1 MTAAARKLES
11 AGLDLSIKA
20 STLAE
25 ALKRAAGIVDQKAN
39 VPILRHVRLVAEAS
53 SQSLSVWAC
62 DTNRSLRIIV
72 GANVQADGDI
82 CLPAAALRGLVNG
95 WWSGSAV
102 TVRAEANG
110 RVAVASGRSRYK
122 LASLD
127 ASDFPYLDGWV
138 EGAMVFTLP
147 GADLARALGRASWAA
162 SDDEGCYYLAGAY
175 LHTDGNRLVL
185 VATDGKAMSVQALA
199 RPEGMLDLPGVI
211 IPSNAFSILTKLADS
226 GDVTFALALGKLSA
240 SAGDVRFVTKLV
252 EGTFPDYRRVLPA
265 PSPERSAM
273 VDRAGLLAALK
284 RLEAVSDDGRVT
296 LTAADGGLTVANWR
310 SPDSEGIEEVEAE
323 AVGDLT
329 CTINRRWLVPALG
342 AFEGDHVLIEQGSKN
357 DPVRITGAAEA
368 DAGLTVVVMPA
379 VG

>member
-1 MTAAARKLES
+1 MTAAARKPNPEP
-11 AGLDLSIKA
+11 AGINLSIKA
-20 STLAE
+20 GVLAD

-39 VPILRHVRLVAEAS
+39 VPILRHVRLTAS
-53 SQSLSVWAC
+53 NGYLTVRAC
-62 DTNRSLRIIV
+62 DTNRELAVTVEASV
-72 GANVQADGDI
+72 DAPGDI
-82 CLPAAALRGLVNG
+82 CLPAAALRGLVDG
-95 WWSGSAV
+95 WWGGSAV

-127 ASDFPYLDGWV
+127 AADFPYLDRWV
-138 EGAMVFTLP
+138 EGAMAFTLP

-162 SDDEGCYYLAGAY
+162 SDDESRHYLAGAY

-185 VATDGKAMSVQALA
+185 VATDGKAMSVQAMD

-211 IPSNAFSILTKLADS
+211 IPSNAFSILSKLADG
-226 GDVTFALALGKLSA
+226 GDVTLALDLGKLSA

-252 EGTFPDYRRVLPA
+252 EGTFPDYRRVMPA

-284 RLEAVSDDGRVT
+284 RLEAVSDDGKVD
-296 LTAADGGLTVANWR
+296 LTSSTAGLTVANWR

-323 AVGDLT
+323 CVGDLA

-342 AFEGDHVLIEQGSKN
+342 AFEDGFVLIEQGSKN
-357 DPVRITGAAEA
+357 DPVRITSTAEA
-368 DAGLTVVVMPA
+368 DTGLTVVVMPA